1 MKKYIIK
8 KILLIIP
15 TMILISFLVFVGLQ
29 LVPVDPITYIV
40 PPDMAANVEQIDK
53 LRVQLGLDKP
63 IIYRYFKWLI
73 GILKGDF
80 GYSIVS
86 GTAIKD
92 IIKQALPATFILAFT
107 ALIFSTIIGI
117 AIGILAAIKQ
127 NSIVDNIV
135 RFFSVLAAA
144 IPSFFFGI
152 LLLNIFA
159 IKLQLFPI
167 SGRYSSS
174 YSSIRHLVLPSLT
187 LSLALVSAV
196 MRYTRN
202 SILDICNMPYVK
214 TARAKGISEFKV
226 YFKHILKNALRPI
239 LVLLIFR
246 LPILVGGSVII
257 ENIFAW
263 PGISRVILEGI
274 TAGDYPVIMMTTLMV
289 AFVMLAC
296 SLIVDIVMAIL
307 DPRIRY

>member
-1 MKKYIIK
+1 MKKYIVK

-152 LLLNIFA
+152 LLLIIFA
-159 IKLQLFPI
+159 I
-167 SGRYSSS
+167 
-174 YSSIRHLVLPSLT
+174 
-187 LSLALVSAV
+187 
-196 MRYTRN
+196 
-202 SILDICNMPYVK
+202 
-214 TARAKGISEFKV
+214 
-226 YFKHILKNALRPI
+226 
-239 LVLLIFR
+239 
-246 LPILVGGSVII
+246 
-257 ENIFAW
+257 
-263 PGISRVILEGI
+263 
-274 TAGDYPVIMMTTLMV
+274 
-289 AFVMLAC
+289 
-296 SLIVDIVMAIL
+296 
-307 DPRIRY
+307 